1 MKALFVAMMAVL
13 VASAANARE
22 LGTVGATYA
31 IAEKDALVEIE
42 QKAKSIDWSKVIKRK
57 PIEEYTGPED
67 RMSLPRAARDRSF
80 PVDMTYTLQIDVPDG
95 KGGVLYPKGYT
106 FNPLNYVNFTKI
118 LVVINGSDSE
128 QVKWFAA
135 SEYKGCVDVMLLL
148 TEGHYGRLGKKL
160 DVPLFYADSQIVER
174 LHLTAVPSVVKQEG
188 KEMVVREIAVPRGAP
203 GNYKTGALPAGG
215 RNVE

>member
-1 MKALFVAMMAVL
+1 MKALFVAMIAVL

-42 QKAKSIDWSKVIKRK
+42 QKAKRIDWSKVIKRK
-57 PIEEYTGPED
+57 PIEEYNGPED
-67 RMSLPRAARDRSF
+67 RMSLPRAVRDRSF
-80 PVDMTYTLQIDVPDG
+80 PVDMTYTLEFDIPDG

-106 FNPLNYVNFTKI
+106 FNPLDYVNFTKT
-118 LVVINGSDSE
+118 LVVINGNDPE

-135 SEYKGCVDVMLLL
+135 SEYRGRVDVMLLL

-188 KEMVVREIAVPRGAP
+188 KAMVVREIVVPRGAP
-203 GNYKTGALPAGG
+203 GSYKTGALPAGG

>member
-1 MKALFVAMMAVL
+1 MKALFVTMMAVL
-13 VASAANARE
+13 VGSAANARE

-57 PIEEYTGPED
+57 PIEEYNGPED
-67 RMSLPRAARDRSF
+67 RMSLPRAARNRSF
-80 PVDMTYTLQIDVPDG
+80 PVDMTYTLQIDIPDG
-95 KGGVLYPKGYT
+95 KGGILYPKGYT
-106 FNPLNYVNFTKI
+106 FNPLDYISFTKA
-118 LVVINGSDSE
+118 LVVINGNDQE

-135 SEYKGCVDVMLLL
+135 SEYKGRVDVMLLL

-160 DVPLFYADSQIVER
+160 AVPLFYADSQIVER
-174 LHLTAVPSVVKQEG
+174 LHLVAVPSVVKQEG
-188 KEMVVREIAVPRGAP
+188 TEMVVREIAVPRGAP
-203 GNYKTGALPAGG
+203 GSNKTGALPTGG

>member
-1 MKALFVAMMAVL
+1 MKALFVAMMVVL
-13 VASAANARE
+13 VASAANAKE

-57 PIEEYTGPED
+57 PIEEYNGPED
-67 RMSLPRAARDRSF
+67 RMSLPRAARDMSF
-80 PVDMTYTLQIDVPDG
+80 PVDMTYTLQIDIPDG

-106 FNPLNYVNFTKI
+106 FNPLDYINFSKT

-135 SEYKGCVDVMLLL
+135 SEYKGRVDVMLLL

-160 DVPLFYADSQIVER
+160 NVPLFYADSQIVER
-174 LHLTAVPSVVKQEG
+174 LHLAAVPSVVKQEG
-188 KEMVVREIAVPRGAP
+188 KDMVVREVAVPRGVP
-203 GNYKTGALPAGG
+203 GSYKTGELPTSR

>member
-1 MKALFVAMMAVL
+1 MKALFVAMMVVL
-13 VASAANARE
+13 VASAANAKE

-57 PIEEYTGPED
+57 PIEEYNGPED

-80 PVDMTYTLQIDVPDG
+80 PVDMTYTLQIDIPDG

-106 FNPLNYVNFTKI
+106 FNPLDYINFSKT
-118 LVVINGSDSE
+118 LVVISGSDSE

-135 SEYKGCVDVMLLL
+135 SEYKGRVDVILLL

-160 DVPLFYADSQIVER
+160 NVPLFYADSQIVER
-174 LHLTAVPSVVKQEG
+174 LHLAAVPSVVKQEG
-188 KEMVVREIAVPRGAP
+188 KEMVVREIAVPREAP
-203 GNYKTGALPAGG
+203 GNYKTGELPTSR

>member
-22 LGTVGATYA
+22 LGTVGATYS

-57 PIEEYTGPED
+57 PIEEYNGPED
-67 RMSLPRAARDRSF
+67 RVSLPRAARDRSF

-106 FNPLNYVNFTKI
+106 FNPLDYINFTKI

-135 SEYKGCVDVMLLL
+135 SEYRGRVDVMLLL

-160 DVPLFYADSQIVER
+160 DVPMFYADSQIVER
-174 LHLTAVPSVVKQEG
+174 LHLAAVPSVVKQEG

-203 GNYKTGALPAGG
+203 DNYKFGALPTGG